1 MPIDSTTGYLKLHII
16 QSQGSNPIDNTC
28 NVQLFPPGPDLQN
41 VDVGRLPGALDME
54 REEVNL
60 ACVAQQVDV
69 FESQKMCSLTKTK

>member
-1 MPIDSTTGYLKLHII
+1 MH
-16 QSQGSNPIDNTC
+16 
-28 NVQLFPPGPDLQN
+28 VQLFPPDPDLQN

-60 ACVAQQVDV
+60 ACVAQQVDF